1 MPTVWLVP
9 AGTDSADSA
18 ADGDYLL
25 RPADGGLY
33 EVGKLDAGCTW
44 VGTLS
49 ADLLPDLPQVDGP
62 QEAPEQ
68 DKVLAAAQGVESAET
83 HRGG

>member
-9 AGTDSADSA
+9 EGSDSADGA
-18 ADGDYLL
+18 TAGDYLL
-25 RPADGGLY
+25 RPKGDLY
-33 EVGKLDAGCTW
+33 EVGRQDASCTW

-68 DKVLAAAQGVESAET
+68 QKVLAAAQGVESAET